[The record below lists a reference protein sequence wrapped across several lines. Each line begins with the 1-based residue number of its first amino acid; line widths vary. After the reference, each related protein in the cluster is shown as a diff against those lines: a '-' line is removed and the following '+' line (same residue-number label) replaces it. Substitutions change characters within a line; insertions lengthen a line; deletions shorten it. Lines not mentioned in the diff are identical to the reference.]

1 MLAAPTQSARRGVP
15 LFLQSKLTI
24 SQPGDSSEQEADRVA
39 EQVLRMPSPAVQRQC
54 EACAGGGPPCPAC
67 DEEKSITVSRKA
79 ESTAGGEAPA
89 SVHSVIR
96 SPGQPL
102 AASTRAFF
110 EPQFGQDLS
119 HVRVHLDQDASQSA
133 RYVNA
138 LAYTVG
144 SHVVFDAGR
153 YAPGT
158 PDGQRLLGHELTHVV
173 QQSGAGA
180 RGEAQVQRTVAST
193 NCRGGVNSAPADPT
207 TTLTTLEERTIGLA
221 QAAAIL
227 AAAESTAAT
236 MDIDVTTHPV
246 GQAFAARFGLPP
258 AVRGGFQN
266 RFTGRVRPTLNEAL
280 SEELERLSDRLQSIA
295 DLYTGPVRY
304 RCITGATTFADCD
317 THCRGR
323 AASACEGVRV
333 IFLCP
338 IFWGIT
344 GPERQALLL
353 IHEGAHVRFG
363 NPSHSVRGRLHNFRH
378 PECLPSFVADL
389 FGHGTNTPACPTP

>member
-1 MLAAPTQSARRGVP
+1 M
-15 LFLQSKLTI
+15 
-24 SQPGDSSEQEADRVA
+24 A
-39 EQVLRMPSPAVQRQC
+39 ERIMRMPGPVMQRQC
-54 EACAGGGPPCPAC
+54 TACAAGGPPCPAC
-67 DEEKSITVSRKA
+67 DEEKAMPVSRKA
-79 ESTAGGEAPA
+79 GGATGGEAPV
-89 SVHSVIR
+89 SVDSAIG

-102 AASTRAFF
+102 AASVRAFF
-110 EPQFGQDLS
+110 EPRFGQDLS
-119 HVRVHLDQDASQSA
+119 HVRVHTDGVAQQSA
-133 RYVNA
+133 RDVNA

-158 PDGQRLLGHELTHVV
+158 PDGQRLLAHELTHVM
-173 QQSGAGA
+173 QQSGTGT
-180 RGEAQVQRTVAST
+180 GGGAQVQRTVAST
-193 NCRGGVNSAPADPT
+193 NCRGGVSSAPADPT
-207 TTLTTLEERTIGLA
+207 ATLTTLEERAVGLA

-227 AAAESTAAT
+227 AAVGSAAAT

-246 GQAFAARFGLPP
+246 GQSFAARFGLPP

-266 RFTGRVRPTLNEAL
+266 RFTGRVHPTLNEAL
-280 SEELERLSDRLQSIA
+280 SKELERLSDRLQSIA
-295 DLYTGPVRY
+295 DLYAGPVRY

-338 IFWGIT
+338 TFWGIT

-363 NPSHSVRGRLHNFRH
+363 NPSHSVSGRLHNFRH
-378 PECLPSFVADL
+378 PECLASFVADL
-389 FGHGTNTPACPTP
+389 FGHGTNTPACPAP